1 MRTAR
6 SLAISSLGTD
16 SKKSSNR
23 EYHITWETAFQGLRK
38 MIVGWGCHHLENME
52 GPL

>member
-16 SKKSSNR
+16 SEKSSNR
-23 EYHITWETAFQGLRK
+23 ECHITWENSFQDLRQ
-38 MIVGWGCHHLENME
+38 MIVGWGHHHLENME